1 MTSLLQL
8 QLDEIDMIAYAS
20 EAQPVCSFCYDDSI
34 DSDVPVERARAIVHR
49 VNVHEQMLKALEAAE
64 SAINEAA
71 DIMHYEDDLPVTGLE
86 SYEIEKAYY
95 AFSGIRAVVQEAV
108 RDGRFPTRSRRKGK
122 QS

>member
-1 MTSLLQL
+1 MTTPLQL
-8 QLDEIDMIAYAS
+8 QLDEVDMIAYAS
-20 EAQPVCSFCYDDSI
+20 ETQPVCSFYHDDCI
-34 DSDVPVERARAIVHR
+34 DSDLPVQRARTIVHR
-49 VNVHEQMLKALEAAE
+49 VNAHEQMLKALEAAE

-95 AFSGIRAVVQEAV
+95 ALSGIRAAVQEAV